1 MNVFHGST
9 LAVPAPD
16 TTRSKRFLDF
26 GRAFYVTSFKDQAER
41 WARGKAMRTGGKPFV
56 SEYRL
61 ADDLSAWKTLRFSDD
76 GEWLDFVCSCRRGGD
91 AYAAWDIVWGKVADD
106 DVFKTVDAYLRG
118 LWDKARALEELR
130 YARANDQIAFV
141 SQAALDA
148 SLSFVRA
155 IQLPERP

>member
-16 TTRSKRFLDF
+16 VSKSKRFLDF
-26 GRAFYVTSFKDQAER
+26 GRAFYVTSFKEQAER
-41 WARGKAMRTGGKPFV
+41 WARRKAMRTGGSAVV

-61 ADDLSAWKTLRFSDD
+61 ADDLSAWKVRRFADD
-76 GEWLDFVCSCRRGGD
+76 GEWLDFVCECRKGGE
-91 AYAAWDIVWGKVADD
+91 AFRQWDVIAGKVADD

-118 LWDKARALEELR
+118 IWDKARAIEELR

-141 SQAALDA
+141 SQAAA
-148 SLSFVRA
+148 SACLSFVRSV
-155 IQLPERP
+155 QLPDRP